1 MGCTTILVGKK
12 ASYDGSTMIA
22 RNDDSGS
29 GHYMPKKFVVVH
41 PEEQPRKYKSVISH
55 VEIDLPDDPMGYT
68 SVPNAVDGEGIWAAS
83 GVNEANVGISVDTA
97 VDAAKDAAD
106 VVLLQKDLNVL
117 EQGVLEGRK
126 TFTNMLKYIKITAS
140 SNFGNIFSIICASA
154 FLPFLPMT
162 SIQILLLNLLY
173 DTLCIVLPWDNVDEE
188 EILSP
193 RDWSGKTLKQFML
206 SFGPISSLFDIVTF
220 LFLYYFL
227 CPALCGGTTYLQ
239 LTDPSLKLQYAALFQ
254 TGWFLESMWTQVLIL
269 HFLRTAKI
277 PFLQSRASAPVI
289 SITLV
294 GILAFT
300 ALTFT
305 SGASLFGLTKLPL
318 WYFAFLL
325 LVAFFYMLLSS
336 VTKYFYKNKY
346 QELI

>member
-1 MGCTTILVGKK
+1 M
-12 ASYDGSTMIA
+12 
-22 RNDDSGS
+22 
-29 GHYMPKKFVVVH
+29 
-41 PEEQPRKYKSVISH
+41 
-55 VEIDLPDDPMGYT
+55 
-68 SVPNAVDGEGIWAAS
+68 
-83 GVNEANVGISVDTA
+83 GISVDTA

-117 EQGVLEGRK
+117 EQGVMEGRK

-188 EILSP
+188 EMLSP
-193 RDWSGKTLKQFML
+193 RDWSGKTLRQFML

-227 CPALCGGTTYLQ
+227 CPMLCGGATYLQ
-239 LTDPSLKLQYAALFQ
+239 LTDPSLQLQYVALFQ

-269 HFLRTAKI
+269 HFLRTSKI
-277 PFLQSRASAPVI
+277 PFFQSRASAPVI

-294 GILAFT
+294 GIIAFT
-300 ALTFT
+300 SLTFVG
-305 SGASLFGLTKLPL
+305 GASLFGLTKLPL
-318 WYFAFLL
+318 WYFVFLL
-325 LVAFFYMLLSS
+325 LVVSLYMLLNS
-336 VTKYFYKNKY
+336 VAKYFYKKKY

>member
-1 MGCTTILVGKK
+1 
-12 ASYDGSTMIA
+12 
-22 RNDDSGS
+22 
-29 GHYMPKKFVVVH
+29 
-41 PEEQPRKYKSVISH
+41 
-55 VEIDLPDDPMGYT
+55 
-68 SVPNAVDGEGIWAAS
+68 
-83 GVNEANVGISVDTA
+83 
-97 VDAAKDAAD
+97 
-106 VVLLQKDLNVL
+106 
-117 EQGVLEGRK
+117 
-126 TFTNMLKYIKITAS
+126 
-140 SNFGNIFSIICASA
+140 
-154 FLPFLPMT
+154 MT

-188 EILSP
+188 EMLSP

-227 CPALCGGTTYLQ
+227 CPALSEGQ
-239 LTDPSLKLQYAALFQ
+239 LTCSLPILPEASVRCFIPNRLVFGVHVDTGFDPAFPRS
-254 TGWFLESMWTQVLIL
+254 
-269 HFLRTAKI
+269 AKI

-300 ALTFT
+300 AFTFT
-305 SGASLFGLTKLPL
+305 SGASLFALTKLPL

>member
-1 MGCTTILVGKK
+1 
-12 ASYDGSTMIA
+12 
-22 RNDDSGS
+22 
-29 GHYMPKKFVVVH
+29 
-41 PEEQPRKYKSVISH
+41 
-55 VEIDLPDDPMGYT
+55 
-68 SVPNAVDGEGIWAAS
+68 
-83 GVNEANVGISVDTA
+83 
-97 VDAAKDAAD
+97 
-106 VVLLQKDLNVL
+106 
-117 EQGVLEGRK
+117 
-126 TFTNMLKYIKITAS
+126 
-140 SNFGNIFSIICASA
+140 
-154 FLPFLPMT
+154 MT

-227 CPALCGGTTYLQ
+227 CPALCGGATYLQ

-277 PFLQSRASAPVI
+277 PFLQSRASALVI

-318 WYFAFLL
+318 WYFAFF
-325 LVAFFYMLLSS
+325 AACGFFYMLLSS
-336 VTKYFYKNKY
+336 VTKYFYKTNIKS
-346 QELI
+346 